1 MADPF
6 TERVG
11 ERELL
16 PTPEGPT
23 PAQTRE
29 AIRRGVP
36 PEQLGAD
43 PPDHSL
49 KVQAAG
55 RRLGMHGSSLMRSA
69 ARMRALRSA
78 RVRPRLR

>member
-1 MADPF
+1 MTDPF

-11 ERELL
+11 EGELL
-16 PTPEGPT
+16 GTPEGPT
-23 PAQTRE
+23 PAQTRGM
-29 AIRRGVP
+29 IRHGAQ

-55 RRLGMHGSSLMRSA
+55 RRLGQHGSALLRNA
-69 ARMRALRSA
+69 QRMRALRSA
-78 RVRPRLR
+78 RVHPRLR